1 MTREHQFVR
10 GDGRHRNPIRSTFY
24 NLACAARSALI
35 PSLALFLVACVSTR
49 IEYFTDQPYPA
60 REKDTTVEWLL
71 AEPGQPHIELA
82 RISVSSTMYSSET
95 LRKKILERAGSLGAD
110 AVVDE
115 GAVAVYAMMASPYY
129 EATLLGPKGAAF
141 GLYGYGW
148 FTPYSS
154 NPFLLTQGA
163 VDQPR
168 AEKHLSGVAIRYQ

>member
-1 MTREHQFVR
+1 
-10 GDGRHRNPIRSTFY
+10 
-24 NLACAARSALI
+24 
-35 PSLALFLVACVSTR
+35 LALFLVACVSTR

-82 RISVSSTMYSSET
+82 RISVSSAMYSSET
-95 LRKKILERAGSLGAD
+95 LRGKILERASSIGAD
-110 AVVDE
+110 AVVEE

-154 NPFLLTQGA
+154 NPFLPTQGA